1 VTEVLLERAASR
13 LTGQAEWLQRYQFAL
28 RLSEQGTV
36 VSVGDGIVWI
46 EGLPSAAIEEIVR
59 LEDGS
64 RALVFHLGTDMIGG
78 ILLQQTEGLTA
89 GTAASLSRQRLGL
102 PVGETLI
109 GRVIDPLGNPLDGLA
124 PPVATGTRALF
135 APSAPIVMRDFVQRP
150 LYTGNKVV
158 DTLIPIGKGQRQ
170 LLLGDNGVGKRALA
184 LDIVINQR
192 GKDVVCVYVL
202 VGQKRSS
209 VINTVHVLREQGAL
223 DHTVVVVAEA
233 TALPGL
239 QYLAPF
245 AGCAVAEF
253 WMEQGKDMLIVYDD
267 LSTHARSYRELSLL
281 LRRPP
286 GREAYPGDI
295 FFLHSRLLERATC
308 LTPAAGGGSMTALPI
323 VETIQGDIASYIPTN
338 LISITDGQ
346 IYMDTKLY
354 ASGVQ
359 PAVDVTKSVSRI
371 GGKAQHPRIKE
382 QAGRMKLDY
391 LQFLEL
397 EVFTRFGARL
407 EPAMETKI
415 KRGRVLREILKQERL
430 SPLPIEF
437 HLAWLIGFNRGLF
450 DEASPAEVKTIMDRL
465 QTQLQAG
472 ALTLD
477 RPLEEWTAAV
487 AAWVKG
493 AAAP

>member
-1 VTEVLLERAASR
+1 MAEASPRSPVSLLASR
-13 LTGQAEWLQRYQFAL
+13 AEWLRRYRFTL

-46 EGLPSAAIEEIVR
+46 EGLPSAAMEAVVR

-64 RALVFHLGTDMIGG
+64 HALVFHLAKQMIGG
-78 ILLQQTEGLTA
+78 VLLHQTDRLTA
-89 GTAASLSRQRLGL
+89 GTAAFLSHQRLSL
-102 PVGETLI
+102 PVGEDLI
-109 GRVIDPLGNPLDGLA
+109 GRVIDPLGNPLDGL
-124 PPVATGTRALF
+124 PPLAAAGRRALF
-135 APSAPIVMRDFVQRP
+135 APAPPIVMRDFVQRP
-150 LYTGNKVV
+150 LYTGHKIV

-170 LLLGDNGVGKRALA
+170 LIIGDNGIGKRALA

-202 VGQKRSS
+202 IGQRRSS
-209 VINTVHVLREQGAL
+209 AVNTLQALREHGAL
-223 DHTVVVVAEA
+223 DYTVVVVAEA
-233 TALPGL
+233 SALSGL
-239 QYLAPF
+239 RYLAPF

-253 WMEQGKDMLIVYDD
+253 WMERGRDTLIVYDD

-308 LTPAAGGGSMTALPI
+308 LSPSAGGGSMTAIAI
-323 VETIQGDIASYIPTN
+323 VETTQGDIASYIPTN

-346 IYMDTKLY
+346 IYMDARLH
-354 ASGVQ
+354 AGGFQ
-359 PAVDVTKSVSRI
+359 PAIDVTKSVSRI

-407 EPAMETKI
+407 EPAMEAKI

-430 SPLPIEF
+430 SPLPIECQ
-437 HLAWLIGFNRGLF
+437 LAWMIGFNRGLF
-450 DEASPAEVKTIMDRL
+450 DAMSPAEVKAIMERL
-465 QTQLQAG
+465 HTHVRACG
-472 ALTLD
+472 LTLD
-477 RPLEEWTAAV
+477 SPLDQWTTAV
-487 AAWVKG
+487 TEWVKG
-493 AAAP
+493 APS